1 MMSEEKRVQLLL
13 STTLSAL
20 TFVIAVL
27 GFVIAVNSFKEKE
40 NNYDVNRDGKVTSTD
55 YVLIK
60 NYIMEE

>member
-13 STTLSAL
+13 NTTLSAL

-27 GFVIAVNSFKEKE
+27 GFVIAVNTIKEKE
-40 NNYDVNRDGKVTSTD
+40 NPYDVNRDGKVTSTD

>member
-1 MMSEEKRVQLLL
+1 MEENYRAQLLL
-13 STTLSAL
+13 RTSLSVL

-27 GFVIAVNSFKEKE
+27 SFVIAVNTIKEKE
-40 NNYDVNRDGKVTSTD
+40 NPYDVNRDGKVTSTD